1 MAKVIKKKE
10 TVSEPYQFLGLLRGV
25 SDIKEII
32 PTTTPEG
39 KKSGI
44 VYYAE
49 LLMDNGRTYRHS
61 SFQKPYLE
69 NFKDFIDK
77 EIEGLVTP
85 RGEFESIDF
94 KSLPVE
100 YTDKYPRQ
108 EVKTAP
114 KAPPTKPATS
124 DSYWRDKAERDVETN
139 KAIEQ
144 QFYISEACKFYLA
157 LGRVT
162 DANCEDVL
170 ENGMAKGVELYHKYG
185 RTSK

>member
-1 MAKVIKKKE
+1 MAKVTKKE
-10 TVSEPYQFLGLLRGV
+10 KTVEPYQFVGLLRSV
-25 SDIKEII
+25 SEIKEII
-32 PTTTPEG
+32 PSTTPEG

-49 LLMDNGRTYRHS
+49 LLMDNQKTYRHS

-69 NFKDFIDK
+69 NFKDFIDV
-77 EIEGLVTP
+77 ELSGTVTP
-85 RGEFESIDF
+85 RGDFESIDF
-94 KSLPVE
+94 KSLPLE
-100 YTDKYPRQ
+100 YTEKYPRQ
-108 EVKTAP
+108 EKVTP
-114 KAPPTKPATS
+114 KLPPTKPATS